1 MNTMYNTLLEL
12 PFFQGL
18 CNEDLTSILEKV
30 SLNFKDY
37 KENQVIA
44 QKGSQAN
51 QLIFIMEGRIKKET
65 CTLNNQLIVEEIIRP
80 PYVIEPQSLFGWST
94 TLFSKYTT
102 DTPIKALIISKEA
115 LRNELLNYEVFK
127 LNFLNYI
134 CYYNQ
139 KLNLLQWDLDAQDKE
154 EQLISIF
161 WNLSDRNCIKQTIKV
176 KMTNLANFIS
186 TTRLN
191 VSKILNK
198 WEAIGLVELSRQE
211 ITIPNPKQLLM
222 HKDQLKRERE
232 KRS

>member
-1 MNTMYNTLLEL
+1 MYDTLLEL

-37 KENQVIA
+37 KENQVIVK
-44 QKGSQAN
+44 KGNPAN
-51 QLIFIMEGRIKKET
+51 QLIFIMEGRIRKET
-65 CTLNNQLIVEEIIRP
+65 QTLNNKLVLEEIIRP

-94 TLFSKYTT
+94 TLFSEYTT
-102 DTPIKALIISKEA
+102 DSPIKALIISKEA

-134 CYYNQ
+134 CFYNQ
-139 KLNLLQWDLDAQDKE
+139 KLNLLQWDLDAQSKE

-176 KMTNLANFIS
+176 KMTDLAHFIN

-198 WEAIGLVELSRQE
+198 WEKTGLVELSRQE
-211 ITIPNPKQLLM
+211 IFIPNPKQLLM
-222 HKDQLKRERE
+222 YKDQLKRERE
-232 KRS
+232 KRI

>member
-1 MNTMYNTLLEL
+1 MYDTLLEL

-37 KENQVIA
+37 KENQVIVK
-44 QKGSQAN
+44 KGNPAN
-51 QLIFIMEGRIKKET
+51 QLIFIMEGRIRKET
-65 CTLNNQLIVEEIIRP
+65 QTLNNKLVLEEIIRP
-80 PYVIEPQSLFGWST
+80 PYVIEPQSLFGWRT
-94 TLFSKYTT
+94 TLFSEYTT
-102 DTPIKALIISKEA
+102 DSPIKALIISKEA

-134 CYYNQ
+134 CFYNQ
-139 KLNLLQWDLDAQDKE
+139 KLNLLQWDLDAQSKE

-176 KMTNLANFIS
+176 KMTDLAHFIN

-198 WEAIGLVELSRQE
+198 WKKTGLVELSRQE
-211 ITIPNPKQLLM
+211 IFIPNPKQLLM
-222 HKDQLKRERE
+222 YKDQLKRERE
-232 KRS
+232 KIM

>member
-1 MNTMYNTLLEL
+1 MYDTLLEL

-37 KENQVIA
+37 KENQVIVK
-44 QKGSQAN
+44 KGNPAN
-51 QLIFIMEGRIKKET
+51 QLIFIMEGRIRKET
-65 CTLNNQLIVEEIIRP
+65 QTLNNKLVLEEIIRP

-94 TLFSKYTT
+94 TLFSEYTT
-102 DTPIKALIISKEA
+102 DSPIKALIISKEA

-134 CYYNQ
+134 CFYNQ
-139 KLNLLQWDLDAQDKE
+139 KLNLLQWDLDAQSKE

-176 KMTNLANFIS
+176 KMTDLAHFIN

-198 WEAIGLVELSRQE
+198 WEKTGLVELSRQE
-211 ITIPNPKQLLM
+211 IFIPNPKQLLM
-222 HKDQLKRERE
+222 YKDQLKRERE
-232 KRS
+232 KIM

>member
-1 MNTMYNTLLEL
+1 MNTMYDTLLVL

-37 KENQVIA
+37 KENQVIVK
-44 QKGSQAN
+44 KGNPAN
-51 QLIFIMEGRIKKET
+51 QLIFIMEGRIRKET
-65 CTLNNQLIVEEIIRP
+65 QTLNNKLVLEEIIRP

-94 TLFSKYTT
+94 TLFSEYTT
-102 DTPIKALIISKEA
+102 DSPIKALIISKEA

-134 CYYNQ
+134 CFYNQ
-139 KLNLLQWDLDAQDKE
+139 KLNLLQWDLDAQSKE

-176 KMTNLANFIS
+176 KMTDLAHFIN

-198 WEAIGLVELSRQE
+198 WEKTGLVELSRQE
-211 ITIPNPKQLLM
+211 IFIPNPKQLLM
-222 HKDQLKRERE
+222 YKDQLKRERE
-232 KRS
+232 KRI